1 MVGESRSEL
10 LQWLNA
16 TLDLDYTKVEQCGS
30 GAAYCQLLDS
40 IYGDIPMSRVNFTTK
55 LEYEYL
61 NNMKVLQ
68 SGFSKHKITKNIDVN
83 RLAKC
88 RLQDNLELLQWFKKY
103 WMENKDLNQP
113 YDAIGRRM
121 KKKGR
126 SVSAGTGGTSYDAG
140 STASSGVKPTPVKKP
155 ISVSVGGKP
164 RLSND
169 PCKKCSDYEAQILD
183 LTSSL
188 QAVTQSNDEVSAER
202 QFYFTKLREI
212 ELLVTNALP
221 RLELGETIDVTEVL
235 KEIQSILYQPEEGF
249 SVDEEMEQSDEF

>member
-55 LEYEYL
+55 IEYEYL
-61 NNMKVLQ
+61 NNMKILQ
-68 SGFSKHKITKNIDVN
+68 SGFSKHKITKNIDVD

-113 YDAIGRRM
+113 YDAIGRRS
-121 KKKGR
+121 KKKGIR
-126 SVSAGTGGTSYDAG
+126 SVSAG
-140 STASSGVKPTPVKKP
+140 STTTTVKPPVKKP
-155 ISVSVGGKP
+155 VSVSVGGKP
-164 RLSND
+164 SRLGNSPD
-169 PCKKCSDYEAQILD
+169 PCKKCQEYESQILE

-188 QAVTQSNDEVSAER
+188 QVVTQSNDEVGAER

-221 RLELGETIDVTEVL
+221 RLEGGEAIDVTAVL
-235 KEIQSILYQPEEGF
+235 KEIQAILYQPEEGF
-249 SVDEEMEQSDEF
+249 SVEDEMQSDEF